1 VKARV
6 IGFSIA
12 AAVLLTILWYF
23 LLYSPQSDKLD
34 QAKADQ
40 AAQEA
45 RQSELQARL
54 GRLKRLQANAS
65 VLEAER
71 VKFATAVPE
80 NDDLDRFILDVNS
93 RASSAGVEFVS
104 IAPAQPAAG
113 GPPAAAGAPTPIA
126 LQMQVQG
133 DYFAILRFLEAL
145 RDGPRLVT
153 VENFSL
159 SGGGAAGAG
168 GGSMSAS
175 IGGRMYISPGLA
187 TPVPQS

>member
-1 VKARV
+1 VKARI
-6 IGFSIA
+6 IGFA
-12 AAVLLTILWYF
+12 VGAAVLLTILWYF
-23 LLYSPQSDKLD
+23 VLYSPQSDKLD
-34 QAKADQ
+34 QAKADK

-45 RQSELQARL
+45 RESELQARL
-54 GRLKRLQANAS
+54 GRLQRLQANAS

-80 NDDLDRFILDVNS
+80 SDDLDKFILDVNS
-93 RASSAGVEFVS
+93 RASAAGVAFVS
-104 IAPAQPAAG
+104 IAPAQPTAG

-133 DYFAILRFLEAL
+133 DYFAILRFMEAL

-159 SGGGAAGAG
+159 SGGGAGPGAG
-168 GGSMSAS
+168 QMSAS
-175 IGGRMYISPGLA
+175 IGGRMYISPGA
-187 TPVPQS
+187 STPVPQS